1 MSTLPGYAAQPF
13 LQGITNGEV
22 IYLKFSEDECLFV
35 AIKNNASSLLYDQ
48 KSYSVTSGSVSIM
61 KIAPNGNLEWIK
73 DLYSDL
79 NNMGV
84 DYTENVFYGRPG
96 VIKIETS
103 SSEIFVMVSLSST
116 YGGKYL
122 VYDCNGNLQ
131 KSIDI
136 GTASY
141 YIRNMSMKADN
152 SPVVIG
158 DIPSSA
164 SAGGTTHSFYYPE
177 INIVNMEDATSI
189 TKYDKLAVKKTHY
202 TDDGTL
208 EYQNNAFYINAYAS
222 AVVTDPSDNIYT
234 ISSSTVFVHGA
245 NSYTTPTPEK

>member
-1 MSTLPGYAAQPF
+1 MKYKSIYPFIIFTLMIMSILPGYAAQPF

-48 KSYSVTSGSVSIM
+48 KSYPVTSGSVSIM

-122 VYDCNGNLQ
+122 VYDYNTLKFIRPTHIMIDLMMIQRHPGIGWNGCRL
-131 KSIDI
+131 KIL
-136 GTASY
+136 G
-141 YIRNMSMKADN
+141 
-152 SPVVIG
+152 
-158 DIPSSA
+158 
-164 SAGGTTHSFYYPE
+164 
-177 INIVNMEDATSI
+177 
-189 TKYDKLAVKKTHY
+189 
-202 TDDGTL
+202 
-208 EYQNNAFYINAYAS
+208 
-222 AVVTDPSDNIYT
+222 
-234 ISSSTVFVHGA
+234 
-245 NSYTTPTPEK
+245 